1 MKIEELA
8 LNAMPQLQQDLVN
21 KADIPETKADFAKWL
36 EVNVTELNN
45 KIIESDNI
53 VRELALGETENLHQ
67 VMMALEKTKTEFS
80 LLVQVRN
87 RLLEGYQEVLRMQI

>member
-8 LNAMPQLQQDLVN
+8 LNT
-21 KADIPETKADFAKWL
+21 IPELNLANKVDVSNTKADFAEWL
-36 EVNVTELNN
+36 EINVSEIND
-45 KIIESDNI
+45 KIIKSDNM

-67 VMMALEKTKTEFS
+67 VMMSLEKAKLEFS
-80 LLVQVRN
+80 MLVQVRN